1 MRRESE
7 KVKILITGAA
17 GQLGHCLQTALSRHE
32 IVALDRRA
40 LDITRLGQVREV
52 IEGCMPA
59 IVINAAAYND
69 VDGAESHGREAYSIN
84 AVGPRNLA
92 LATAAMKISI
102 VHVSTDYVFDGTAKR
117 PYTELDRT
125 NPLSMYGASKLA
137 GEEAVRSENPRHFVV
152 RTAWLFWEN
161 GKNFLRTIKASSS
174 KPELRVTND
183 QYGSPT
189 YVPHL
194 AEAIAR
200 LVTTESYGTI
210 HLAGGGGASRWELV
224 REFFRIAGIATPLIP
239 VSHREFTAAAK
250 RPAYSVLASVR
261 EPRIELPAWQEG
273 VAEFAR
279 KC

>member
-1 MRRESE
+1 
-7 KVKILITGAA
+7 VKILIAGAA
-17 GQLGHCLQTALSRHE
+17 GQLGRCLQTALAQHE

-40 LDITRLGQVREV
+40 LDITRLGQVREA
-52 IEGCMPA
+52 IARCRPA
-59 IVINAAAYND
+59 IVISAAAYND
-69 VDGAESHGREAYSIN
+69 VDGAESHSKEAYSIN

-102 VHVSTDYVFDGTAKR
+102 VHVSTDYVFDGAATR
-117 PYTELDRT
+117 PYNELDRT
-125 NPLSMYGASKLA
+125 NPLSVYGASKLA

-161 GKNFLRTIKASSS
+161 GKNFLRAMKASSS

-210 HLAGGGGASRWELV
+210 HLAGCGGASRWELV

-261 EPRIELPAWQEG
+261 APRIDLPAWQEG